1 MAAKGEQVDIS
12 ELAKNEQLNRH
23 AEIVTKEQASLP
35 LNGVASESIE
45 SQPQTTTGAQSAA
58 KPTVTGPAIPAAQS
72 TPVTTSIA
80 PTVGN
85 AMPQA
90 LLNTGNSH
98 RC

>member
-12 ELAKNEQLNRH
+12 ELAKNEQLDNH
-23 AEIVTKEQASLP
+23 AEAVTKEQA
-35 LNGVASESIE
+35 

-72 TPVTTSIA
+72 TPVATSNA
-80 PTVGN
+80 STVGN